1 MSHYQSIQS
10 SVQCYLSSIPQG
22 LQVTH
27 HTRTTD
33 TGHFL
38 ILHLKN
44 DPVPVDSN
52 LVQVKQE
59 PMEYATNI
67 KQEPTINATVKMEPM
82 DQDIQPTFQDI
93 KQEKVQQEKV
103 KPSLIRWETTPE
115 KPSTTQTELA
125 KPSVY
130 SRLGEKQQHDNR
142 YSSNNR
148 NRRRHNKKR
157 STDSHNSVQRE
168 DLRTYLNQ
176 KKQTKPKDLRAL
188 IPRRLPLIMES
199 EQDCFHLLTSGSYYR

>member
-10 SVQCYLSSIPQG
+10 SVQSYLSSIPQG

-52 LVQVKQE
+52 PVQVKQE

-67 KQEPTINATVKMEPM
+67 KQEPTINATVKIEPM
-82 DQDIQPTFQDI
+82 DQDIKPTLQDI
-93 KQEKVQQEKV
+93 KQEKV

-142 YSSNNR
+142 YSSNNNR